1 MRRRAIARRKPAR
14 RASGR
19 ASVSPDPFARDAASP
34 STEEPMQI
42 LIQVLCTRG
51 SSIRQAIADDQRIE
65 RFGLQVTKEAQP
77 GRAPGWLKLH
87 ATDETRGALNV
98 EWDAQSSVLS
108 ARVVT
113 RGSRRPS
120 PIVGQFVNYLL
131 QRHEGR
137 VQSITT
143 AIRR

>member
-1 MRRRAIARRKPAR
+1 
-14 RASGR
+14 
-19 ASVSPDPFARDAASP
+19 
-34 STEEPMQI
+34 MQI
-42 LIQVLCTRG
+42 LIQVLCTKGR
-51 SSIRQAIADDQRIE
+51 SIRQAIADDQRIG

-87 ATDETRGALNV
+87 AEEMRGALNV

-108 ARVVT
+108 ARVIT
-113 RGSRRPS
+113 RGSRKPS
-120 PIVGQFVNYLL
+120 PIVGAFVNYLL
-131 QRHEGR
+131 QRHDGR